1 MVDEAARHG
10 AAAADNALHM
20 RAMKEAEATAARA
33 MNTLEARGEADH
45 KLHLSVE
52 HLAAAREQLNLAT
65 TEEERQAAL
74 AALRALMDAL
84 LDGGAEGAG
93 TGNSTNGTNG
103 TNGTVGEEEGCRATI
118 THGFV
123 LKGMALD
130 SIHNDLQ
137 AFKEAVVASIG
148 EAVGGLNKVVVDQ
161 EGPAEEGNGDT
172 GSTSDAIQAIKDDA
186 SMVHVSY
193 TVTLKPKSDPQSKAI
208 DLVQV
213 DVKVLTSILEASLQ
227 DAGVNI
233 ATGALGIVEMDKD
246 TDVQECEEEQAAT
259 GATGGGCVNC
269 DTDPDVLAKLST
281 LEGEC
286 WLWLWLVVVVLWWTV
301 LWSSFRC
308 GFLLC

>member
-1 MVDEAARHG
+1 
-10 AAAADNALHM
+10 
-20 RAMKEAEATAARA
+20 
-33 MNTLEARGEADH
+33 
-45 KLHLSVE
+45 
-52 HLAAAREQLNLAT
+52 
-65 TEEERQAAL
+65 
-74 AALRALMDAL
+74 
-84 LDGGAEGAG
+84 
-93 TGNSTNGTNG
+93 
-103 TNGTVGEEEGCRATI
+103 
-118 THGFV
+118 
-123 LKGMALD
+123 
-130 SIHNDLQ
+130 
-137 AFKEAVVASIG
+137 
-148 EAVGGLNKVVVDQ
+148 
-161 EGPAEEGNGDT
+161 
-172 GSTSDAIQAIKDDA
+172 
-186 SMVHVSY
+186 MVHVSY

-269 DTDPDVLAKLST
+269 DTDPDVLAQLST

-301 LWSSFRC
+301 LWSSFQC